1 MPIAYSKVAHE
12 IIWSPIIIAGRIP
25 LRQLVYRVLDLPTS
39 MRPLVYDFGQ
49 LNTQTEED
57 YTNQIVLDHV
67 RIHICNSDM
76 FLWSHVICVIL
87 SCHVMSCHVTC
98 WVKTQHVQNFMKICR
113 QNNRIQ
119 TRTCEIVFFKNVYKA
134 VHNNVFSYFTDLPVS
149 SSLYPLYSSRAGI
162 YNSVWY
168 SATPL

>member
-1 MPIAYSKVAHE
+1 MLAITNSSTLPITYSEVAHE
-12 IIWSPIIIAGRIP
+12 IIWLPILIAGRIP

-87 SCHVMSCHVTC
+87 SCHV
-98 WVKTQHVQNFMKICR
+98 IC
-113 QNNRIQ
+113 
-119 TRTCEIVFFKNVYKA
+119 
-134 VHNNVFSYFTDLPVS
+134 D
-149 SSLYPLYSSRAGI
+149 PLSENPAHPKFYE
-162 YNSVWY
+162 
-168 SATPL
+168 TL